1 MITLI
6 LKLIFG
12 SMQPGEVTHRRIF
25 NRFDP
30 ARNVTILVAAGPL
43 DAHRLAGAME
53 VLRGKA
59 HARHY
64 AQKRTPLFEGKEA
77 AA

>member
-1 MITLI
+1 MITLF

-12 SMQPGEVTHRRIF
+12 TMKPGQVEHRRVF
-25 NRFDP
+25 NKYDP
-30 ARNVTILVAAGPL
+30 RKNMTILLIAGPL
-43 DAHRLAGAME
+43 DAHTLEGAME

-64 AQKRTPLFEGKEA
+64 SRGKGVQVKRQEGIL
-77 AA
+77 

>member
-43 DAHRLAGAME
+43 DAHTLEGAKE
-53 VLRGKA
+53 VLRGTA
-59 HARHY
+59 HARAY
-64 AQKRTPLFEGKEA
+64 PKKRTPLFEGKEA